1 VSRRHYAA
9 VRPAGRLEG
18 VTEKDDPPAVAVR
31 GLRKHFGAVRA
42 VDGVDLEVPAGQV
55 VALLG
60 PNGAGKTT
68 TVEAVL
74 GLRAPDAGTVR
85 LFGRVPR
92 QALDAGAVGAVLQAG
107 ALVSGATVGELVRA
121 VAALHR
127 RPAPLDVVVARAGLD
142 GLLGRRTERLSG
154 GQAQRVRFAL
164 ALIGDPDLLVLDE
177 PTAGLDVAARRE
189 FWASVREFVSG
200 RPGGPAG
207 RPDTG
212 SRRQLRSDTGSRRQ
226 LRSDTGSRRQLR
238 SDTGS
243 RRQLRSVVFSTHYLE
258 EADEMADRIVLM
270 SRGKIVADGTAT
282 AIKAVAAYRI
292 VRCTLPAV
300 DDAALAVLP
309 GADAV
314 ERRGDAVSIRSG
326 DSDRVLRALLAGYP
340 QVRDIEVTAA
350 PLADAFLALTG
361 VN

>member
-127 RPAPLDVVVARAGLD
+127 RPVPLDVVVARAGLD

-200 RPGGPAG
+200 RPGGPVG
-207 RPDTG
+207 RP
-212 SRRQLRSDTGSRRQ
+212 DTGSRRQ

-300 DDAALAVLP
+300 DDAALAALP